1 MSDILPKSQQ
11 DDILIYLRF
20 VPALLPAASIYTN
33 NLLYQICV
41 FNLHEERAV
50 CKYLGTSNETKKIQD
65 LEVEAQRFSA
75 NILMVTSVFTNVV
88 PALWS
93 FFLGPWSDK
102 FGRKPIFISTLI
114 GFTLQYAL
122 TAVIT
127 YMSATMLINPWW
139 YLLTI
144 VPLMFTGG
152 YSSMITVLFCYITD
166 ITNDSNRSTRY
177 FLVNHNYK
185 SNPQVTPLVA
195 FQDDRFRDCA
205 LHGTF
210 TGLPV

>member
-1 MSDILPKSQQ
+1 M
-11 DDILIYLRF
+11 
-20 VPALLPAASIYTN
+20 
-33 NLLYQICV
+33 
-41 FNLHEERAV
+41 
-50 CKYLGTSNETKKIQD
+50 GTSNETKKIQD

-177 FLVNHNYK
+177 FW
-185 SNPQVTPLVA
+185 
-195 FQDDRFRDCA
+195 
-205 LHGTF
+205 
-210 TGLPV
+210 